1 MKVSA
6 AMILASMAAGSAAH
20 AAIRCEDAPGR
31 EQRGVYWSWR
41 EIEGKRCWFIGAR
54 GAMPPKSAFT
64 WVKEKEEEPVDKDV
78 PAASE
83 NTKTGLAIQMLKVKP
98 DEDLSDVRA
107 NWLDD
112 GPVNLIVGED
122 LWGTFGVGGNWIV
135 PAYAATAGEKT
146 SFTTRLAPAR

>member
-1 MKVSA
+1 MKVAA

-64 WVKEKEEEPVDKDV
+64 WVKEKEEEPKNW
-78 PAASE
+78 A
-83 NTKTGLAIQMLKVKP
+83 GHP
-98 DEDLSDVRA
+98 DA
-107 NWLDD
+107 
-112 GPVNLIVGED
+112 
-122 LWGTFGVGGNWIV
+122 
-135 PAYAATAGEKT
+135 
-146 SFTTRLAPAR
+146 